1 MCHTQHTK
9 RTHLTQ
15 ENRMVIEALREK
27 GTTIRAI
34 AVIIEVHYSTVSR
47 ELSRNRGSSG
57 LYTAKFAQKACR
69 LRRLRA
75 KYDKRKIE
83 NDPVLAHTIEELL
96 QGKHSR
102 GDWSPAVI
110 AHTLGLF
117 CHQTIYTWVRQSRPD
132 LRRLL
137 PRCGK
142 YRRSYGSS
150 KRPSRGWTTKI
161 RSITTRPQAVT
172 DRTTV
177 GHYEGDTVVLN
188 RSNAILT
195 VVDRKSKFLIAE
207 LINGGVGIA
216 YAVHEALVTR
226 LSVFPPTLRKSLTP
240 DRGGEFA
247 YWDMTETEIPGFTIY
262 FAHPHSPWERG
273 TNEHTNGLLRR
284 YFPKG
289 EKHDTITQAQVTE
302 VVWMIN
308 HRPRK
313 SLNWKTPCMVFGG
326 CCSSN

>member
-1 MCHTQHTK
+1 MCQTQHTK
-9 RTHLTQ
+9 RIHLTQ
-15 ENRMVIEALREK
+15 GKREVIEVLFSK
-27 GTTIRAI
+27 GASIRFIARTID
-34 AVIIEVHYSTVSR
+34 VHYATVYR
-47 ELSRNRGSSG
+47 ELVRNSSRGG
-57 LYTAKFAQKACR
+57 VYTAKFAQNASIK
-69 LRRLRA
+69 RRRYA
-75 KYDKRKIE
+75 KYCTRKIE
-83 NDPVLAHTIEELL
+83 NNPALAESIERYLK
-96 QGKHSR
+96 GAHCR
-102 GDWSPAVI
+102 GDWSPAII
-110 AHTLGLF
+110 AYVLGSC
-117 CHQTIYTWVRQSRPD
+117 CHQTLYTWIRQSRPD
-132 LRRLL
+132 LRKLL

-161 RSITTRPQAVT
+161 RSITNRPEEIST
-172 DRTTV
+172 RTTL

-188 RSNAILT
+188 RSSSILT

-207 LINGGVGIA
+207 LITGGVGIA
-216 YAVHEALVTR
+216 YAVHEALVSR
-226 LSVFPPTLRKSLTP
+226 LSVLPPALCKSLTP

-247 YWDMTETEIPGFTIY
+247 YWDMTEAKIPALTIY

-289 EKHDTITQAQVTE
+289 EKHDTITNAHVSE

-313 SLNWKTPCMVFGG
+313 SLNWETPCMVFGG
-326 CCSSN
+326 CCSSG

>member
-1 MCHTQHTK
+1 MCQTQHTK

-15 ENRMVIEALREK
+15 GKREVIAVLFNK
-27 GTTIRAI
+27 GTSIRLIASTID
-34 AVIIEVHYSTVSR
+34 VHYTTVTR
-47 ELSRNRGSSG
+47 ELTRNCYKNGSYS
-57 LYTAKFAQKACR
+57 AKYAHKAYR
-69 LRRLRA
+69 LRRMRA
-75 KYDKRKIE
+75 KHGIRKIE
-83 NDPVLAHTIEELL
+83 NTPLLAAAIEERLR
-96 QGKHSR
+96 GKHSK

-110 AHTLGLF
+110 AHMIGS
-117 CHQTIYTWVRQSRPD
+117 CSHQTIYTWIHRSRPD
-132 LRRLL
+132 LRKLL

-161 RSITTRPQAVT
+161 RSITNRPEEINT
-172 DRTTV
+172 RTTL

-188 RSNAILT
+188 RSNVILT

-207 LINGGVGIA
+207 LISGGVGIA
-216 YAVHEALVTR
+216 YAVHEALVSR
-226 LSVFPPTLRKSLTP
+226 LSALPLSLRKSLTP

-247 YWDMTETEIPGFTIY
+247 YWDMTEAEIPNLTFY

-289 EKHDTITQAQVTE
+289 EKHDTITRAQVSE
-302 VVWMIN
+302 VAWMIN

-313 SLNWKTPCMVFGG
+313 SLNWETPCMVFGG
-326 CCSSN
+326 CCSSS